1 MEKRTLGKTGLAV
14 TALGFGALRLQY
26 VTEHDAAQMLNT
38 VLDGGIN
45 FIDTAPDYGLSET
58 FIGKAIS
65 HRRSEFYLATKC
77 GCNIDAAGKQ
87 LVPAHIWT
95 RRHLLTNLENSLRL
109 LKTDY
114 VDVWQ
119 LHSIRPEDLAG
130 GKNDEVIQ
138 TMIDMKQQGK
148 VRFIG
153 VSLRNGKPYNELY
166 PAAYAFMHAP
176 NFIAWD
182 ICDVMQIVYGG
193 LVRLNETV
201 ITQAAQK
208 GIGTIIRGT
217 VRKYRENY
225 DALFAKAALGEL
237 CGKDESRDGFL
248 IRFALAH
255 PDISTIIVG
264 TQNPE
269 HLRTNLQVAQK
280 GALPAD
286 IYQEAKRRLG
296 DIGIGPDK

>member
-1 MEKRTLGKTGLAV
+1 MEKRTLGRTGLEV

-26 VTEHDAAQMLNT
+26 VTEHDATRILNT

-87 LVPAHIWT
+87 LKPAHIWT

-119 LHSIRPEDLAG
+119 LHSTRPEDLAG
-130 GKNDEVIQ
+130 GRNDEVIQ
-138 TMIDMKQQGK
+138 AMVDMKKQGK

-153 VSLRNGKPYNELY
+153 VSLRNGKAYNELY
-166 PAAYAFMHAP
+166 PAAYAFMHVP
-176 NFIAWD
+176 SFLAWNVY
-182 ICDVMQIVYGG
+182 DVMQIVYGG
-193 LVRLNETV
+193 LVRLNEAV

-208 GIGTIIRGT
+208 GVGTIIRGT

-225 DALFAKAALGEL
+225 DALFEKAKLDEL
-237 CGKDESRDGFL
+237 CGKAEPSGGLL

-264 TQNPE
+264 TQNPD
-269 HLRTNLQVAQK
+269 HLAANLQAAQK

-286 IYQEAKRRLG
+286 VYQEAKRRL
-296 DIGIGPDK
+296 DALGISPGM

>member
-1 MEKRTLGKTGLAV
+1 
-14 TALGFGALRLQY
+14 
-26 VTEHDAAQMLNT
+26 MLNT
-38 VLDGGIN
+38 VLDSGIN
-45 FIDTAPDYGLSET
+45 YIDTAPDYGLSET

-87 LVPAHIWT
+87 LAPAHIWT
-95 RRHLLTNLENSLRL
+95 KQHLLANLENSLRL

-114 VDVWQ
+114 IDVWQ

-130 GKNDEVIQ
+130 GRNDAVIQ
-138 TMIDMKQQGK
+138 TMIDMKKQGK

-176 NFIAWD
+176 AFLAWD
-182 ICDVMQIVYGG
+182 VCDVMQIVYGG
-193 LVRLNETV
+193 LVRLNEAV
-201 ITQAAQK
+201 ITQAAKK

-225 DALFAKAALGEL
+225 DALLQKADLGEL
-237 CGKDESRDGFL
+237 CGKAEPRDGFL
-248 IRFALAH
+248 IRFALSH
-255 PDISTIIVG
+255 PDISTVIVG

-269 HLRTNLQVAQK
+269 HLATNLQAAQK

-286 IYQEAKRRLG
+286 VYQEAKRRL
-296 DIGIGPDK
+296 DAIGISPGM